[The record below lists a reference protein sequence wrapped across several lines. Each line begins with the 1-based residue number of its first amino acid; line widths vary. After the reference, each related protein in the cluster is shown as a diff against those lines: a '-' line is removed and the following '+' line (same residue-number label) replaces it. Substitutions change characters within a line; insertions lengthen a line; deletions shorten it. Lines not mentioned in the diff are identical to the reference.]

1 MDLIFNKLSEIPFKC
16 NFYVKLKFINY
27 NFISSIKNN
36 NIYILN
42 ILYENLFQYYYL
54 FIKKIIF
61 LPKI

>member
-42 ILYENLFQYYYL
+42 ILYDIFNKFKTII
-54 FIKKIIF
+54 IKNK
-61 LPKI
+61 LLC

>member
-16 NFYVKLKFINY
+16 NFYVNLKFINY

-42 ILYENLFQYYYL
+42 ILYD
-54 FIKKIIF
+54 IF
-61 LPKI
+61 LSIKY